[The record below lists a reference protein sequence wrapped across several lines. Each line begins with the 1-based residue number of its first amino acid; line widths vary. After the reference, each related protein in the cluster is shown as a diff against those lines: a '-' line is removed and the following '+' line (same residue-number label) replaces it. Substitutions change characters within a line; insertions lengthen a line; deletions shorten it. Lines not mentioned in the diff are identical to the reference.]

1 MDIMDYVKKQPS
13 ILVIGPPRSEK
24 SVFVRQMVVEG
35 FKRGE
40 KAVYIL
46 TKDFPEDELE
56 EIGRGIGSFHMENSM
71 IRIIDCYTNFV
82 GVPRPSS
89 EMVAVVSSPAALNE
103 ISIALAKVIKEANPA
118 TVVFDSASTILLQN
132 QHMYGQ
138 FFQIVI
144 GKLRSCSIKSVMVLE
159 EGMHSQKEI
168 AVLESLTSA
177 TLIFA
182 GENNEKYIEVKG
194 LGSEQRVHYEAGEG
208 RLLFKELAG

>member
-1 MDIMDYVKKQPS
+1 MDILDYVKKQPS

-24 SVFVRQMVVEG
+24 SMFVRQMVVEG

-46 TKDFPEDELE
+46 TKDFPEDEIA
-56 EIGRGIGSFHMENSM
+56 EIGRGIGSFHMEKNM

-89 EMVAVVSSPAALNE
+89 EIVSVVSSPAALNE

-132 QHMYGQ
+132 QRLYEQ
-138 FFQIVI
+138 FFQVVI
-144 GKLRSCSIKSVMVLE
+144 GKLKSYSIKSVMILE
-159 EGMHSQKEI
+159 EGIHSQKEI

-177 TLIFA
+177 TLAFA
-182 GENNEKYIEVKG
+182 SDGKEKYIEVKG
-194 LGSEQRVHYEAGEG
+194 LGSEQRVHYEAEEG
-208 RLLFKELAG
+208 RLLFKELA